1 MNNYGISRHPTHKS
15 SDYIPKGIVFKRF
28 DPSDNPIGEGQLL
41 HSDDY
46 YIFGFLE
53 SGNCMMQVDFHEHSM
68 SARQCIVVLPGQLH
82 RLRNNQNAKGFVI
95 MIDCSFITEEQSKLL
110 FAFARSENYFI
121 PPLEIVS
128 AFEKLFPI
136 ISEIIS
142 TSSELSNLFKLHIG
156 QALVELFCCGLN
168 SVEVIEKG
176 RYNHHAA
183 TFFALL
189 SKNVVKERRP
199 SFYSST
205 MNISPVYLN
214 EAVKAVTGKSV
225 TQNIN
230 EEIVLRAKRMLAFSK
245 LSVKEISC
253 GLGFNDHAYFT
264 RLFTKIAGCSPSI
277 FRKNLE

>member
-1 MNNYGISRHPTHKS
+1 MSTHPHHKS
-15 SDYIPKGIVFKRF
+15 YEYIPRGVVIKRF
-28 DPSDNPIGEGQLL
+28 YPTDNSIMEGALL

-53 SGNCMMQVDFHEHSM
+53 SGDCMMQVDFYEHSM
-68 SARQCIVVLPGQLH
+68 TAKQCLVVLPGQLH
-82 RLRNNQNAKGFVI
+82 RLRNNRNAKGFAI

-110 FAFARSENYFI
+110 FAFARSENFFN

-128 AFEKLFPI
+128 ALEKFIPI
-136 ISEIIS
+136 ISEVIS
-142 TSSELSNLFKLHIG
+142 TSGELSNLFKLHIG

-168 SVEVIEKG
+168 SVEVIDKG

-189 SKNVVKERRP
+189 SKNVVKERRA
-199 SFYSST
+199 SFYSNA
-205 MNISPVYLN
+205 MKISLVYLN

-225 TQNIN
+225 TQNLN

-253 GLGFNDHAYFT
+253 ELGFNDHAYFT
-264 RLFTKIAGCSPSI
+264 RLFTKIAGCSPST